1 MNQVFAAAAA
11 LLVLG
16 TTLPGAGGC
25 DTRPDTTVAPALSS
39 ETGGAPVAATRPD
52 ARDARAELRVLG
64 HAKVRRGTSWQVQG
78 TLQNRGPHRYVW
90 VTIRLRL
97 LDTENVPV
105 GETSCGLGEVLPGE
119 TRAFTALALDEAAT
133 GYRITAVEG
142 MAARE

>member
-1 MNQVFAAAAA
+1 MNQVVAAAAA

-16 TTLPGAGGC
+16 TALPGAGGC
-25 DTRPDTTVAPALSS
+25 DTRPDTTAAPALSS
-39 ETGGAPVAATRPD
+39 KPGVGPAAATRPD
-52 ARDARAELRVLG
+52 AKAEIRVLG

-78 TLQNRGPHRYVW
+78 TLQNQGPHRYVW

-119 TRAFTALALDEAAT
+119 TRAFTALVLDEAAT
-133 GYRITAVEG
+133 GYRIAAVEG